1 MKLFLIIIFSSIL
14 YSSPIYPE
22 NGTILN
28 YTHVLFEWEQTP
40 NTNFYNIEI
49 AEDANFSNMVY
60 STSDS
65 TLCFIEKNHIEWDK
79 EYFWRINSIYDSGI
93 VSDWSEV
100 YNFST
105 AEQLSNSSSLIVDNQ
120 NMENG
125 ITIFGA
131 FFNYFSAAID
141 SSGREIWNSGSDNF
155 VYYSSNENGNIFGC
169 SLIQN
174 AENNLPG
181 KEISFDGTQIWDE
194 PNDNFLHHDL
204 IRLPNGNYLGLIET
218 SSLGPIPIGEWTPL
232 FQNLGFQ
239 ADGITPEFPWIG
251 DKIVEWDKDT
261 KEIVWFWDTFDHFN
275 ISDFD
280 EVGGTWNEAYFNLHY
295 DWTHANAI
303 IFDEQENVIYLSS
316 RHLSRITKID
326 YISGEVLWNLGRQ
339 MNSGDVVLGNDI
351 GFSFQH
357 SLQLLENGNLLTFD
371 NGNLSQEFRNT
382 DVPISRAIEIS
393 INNTSASVIW
403 SYDLPEDLFGFAS
416 GNAQKLNNGNV
427 LITTVGGGGRSLEV
441 NMNGEIVWEGLY
453 NLSLPDGAVYRANRI
468 PGIHPYAFSIK
479 VKGLKEYNGN
489 PTVYLTHEDP
499 QIKFTLF
506 NENNYPMVFNINVI
520 DSAGW
525 FSDEFLDVFLE
536 PNTKQ
541 NITFS
546 GNITNFTELNPIELN
561 IQPTNH
567 PHKEKTIS
575 FFGST
580 TLPLSLD
587 FNSSPNHFNILKAH
601 PNPFNPK
608 TLIQF
613 ETNIKQK
620 NLLEIY
626 DLNGYLIETM
636 INKVQPAGI
645 HKINW
650 IADNYPSG
658 IYFIKLTT
666 KSFSETKK
674 IMLIK

>member
-1 MKLFLIIIFSSIL
+1 MKLPIIIIFSSIL
-14 YSSPIYPE
+14 SADLISPSD
-22 NGTILN
+22 GAILN
-28 YTHVLFEWEQTP
+28 YIHVLFEWEQTP
-40 NTNFYNIEI
+40 NTDYYNLEI
-49 AEDANFSNMVY
+49 AEDINFSNIVFN
-60 STSDS
+60 TIDS
-65 TLCFIEKNHIEWDK
+65 TLCYIEKNHLEWNK
-79 EYFWRINSIYDSGI
+79 EYFWRINSFYSSGLTSNW
-93 VSDWSEV
+93 SDV
-100 YNFST
+100 YSFRTS
-105 AEQLSNSSSLIVDNQ
+105 EQLSNSNAIIIDHQSTK
-120 NMENG
+120 NG

-141 SSGREIWNSGSDNF
+141 SSGKEIWNSGSDNF
-155 VYYSSNENGNIFGC
+155 VYYSSNEVGNLFGC
-169 SLIQN
+169 SLIQD

-181 KEISFDGTQIWDE
+181 KEISFDGTQVWNE
-194 PNDNFLHHDL
+194 PNDNFLHHDI

-218 SSLGPIPIGEWTPL
+218 SSLGPIPIGEWSTL

-239 ADGITPEFPWIG
+239 ADGIVPEIPWVG
-251 DKIVEWDKDT
+251 DKIVEWDKNS
-261 KEIVWFWDTFDHFN
+261 KEVVWSWNTFDHFDM
-275 ISDFD
+275 SDYD

-303 IFDEQENVIYLSS
+303 IFDEHENVIYLSS

-326 YISGEVLWNLGRQ
+326 YSTGNIIWNLGHQ
-339 MNSGDVVLGNDI
+339 MNSGDVTLGNDI

-371 NGNLSQEFRNT
+371 NGNLSQQFRGT
-382 DVPISRAIEIS
+382 DVPISRAIEIAIS
-393 INNTSASVIW
+393 NESASVEW

-416 GNAQKLNNGNV
+416 GNAQKLDNGNV

-441 NMNGEIVWEGLY
+441 NNDREIVWEGLY
-453 NLSLPDGAVYRANRI
+453 NLSLPDGAVYRGHRI

-479 VKGLKEYNGN
+479 VKDLSENNGI
-489 PTVYLTHEDP
+489 PEVYIPLEDP
-499 QIKFTLF
+499 QIITTLF
-506 NENNYPMVFNINVI
+506 NESNYLMGFKLDIS

-525 FSDEFLDVFLE
+525 FSNEILNVFLE
-536 PNTKQ
+536 PNSRQ
-541 NITFS
+541 DITFS
-546 GNITNFTELNPIELN
+546 ANIMNSTGTNNIELN
-561 IQPTNH
+561 IEPIGH
-567 PHKEKTIS
+567 PHKKKIIS
-575 FFGST
+575 MLVST
-580 TLPLSLD
+580 AQMSFD
-587 FNSSPNHFNILKAH
+587 ENISPNNFSILKTF

-613 ETNIKQK
+613 QTTLKQK

-626 DLNGYLIETM
+626 DLNGYLIETI

-650 IADNYPSG
+650 FAGDYSSG

-666 KSFSETKK
+666 ESSSVSKK